1 MHASTARLQ
10 RPKAL
15 LQLKM
20 LYATFPLKLDRVSA
34 QRDGLGK
41 RSSDGWT
48 KALLLVRGGRNAS
61 SVCGFIAV
69 SREPGNAALGS
80 ARGGGVSS
88 SPRSPG
94 CCAFP
99 GLRKPSRWLSG
110 GWVRRRKKKLMRKLG
125 PRRGERGPWVRAA
138 FGGGRKV
145 AFFCFLA
152 SPERSHF
159 GEGPTQ
165 QRLFSPYSCSFCPFF
180 WGGGRVTRHALQ
192 QFLVKL

>member
-48 KALLLVRGGRNAS
+48 KALLLVRGGGNAS

-69 SREPGNAALGS
+69 SRETGNAALGS
-80 ARGGGVSS
+80 ARARGGEGGVSS

-110 GWVRRRKKKLMRKLG
+110 ECGGAKKLMRKLG
-125 PRRGERGPWVRAA
+125 PERRKRTLG
-138 FGGGRKV
+138 
-145 AFFCFLA
+145 
-152 SPERSHF
+152 
-159 GEGPTQ
+159 
-165 QRLFSPYSCSFCPFF
+165 
-180 WGGGRVTRHALQ
+180 
-192 QFLVKL
+192 